1 MARSSSSAQKT
12 SVAGK
17 VRKGGAP
24 LPPRRPPSA
33 PRTKRHRTMAT
44 PPAISRHSTLLTM
57 LVAAVAAAGGK
68 FEVFPMVA
76 CFLHATNKDN
86 WEGGSEP
93 GEYERGCALSTAQ
106 ARLKKKKTVA
116 CIVELTVQEQGQS
129 SQAGMGPN
137 GGAPSAHSMAL
148 VKHEGVL
155 YVFDPQLR
163 ATQPSRGKI
172 SPAGLRP
179 LLNSFGKGNVRYL
192 SGGLPAKDE
201 KCRAGVL
208 ALIGR
213 LAADMGAELGKFE
226 QSAGRL

>member
-1 MARSSSSAQKT
+1 
-12 SVAGK
+12 
-17 VRKGGAP
+17 
-24 LPPRRPPSA
+24 
-33 PRTKRHRTMAT
+33 MAT

-86 WEGGSEP
+86 WKGGSEP

-129 SQAGMGPN
+129 SQAGMGPD

-155 YVFDPQLR
+155 YVFDPQHR
-163 ATQPSRGKI
+163 AETPRKSKV
-172 SPAGLRP
+172 SPRGLRE
-179 LLNSFGKGNVRYL
+179 LLGKFGKVRYL

-201 KCRAGVL
+201 KCREGVL
-208 ALIGR
+208 AFIGR
-213 LAADMGAELGKFE
+213 LAADLEAELGKFE
-226 QSAGRL
+226 EMRK